1 MYKTKLCLGINP
13 SFCEDI
19 KKQLDIIKAT
29 GFEAVFFGYRS
40 DTPENIRYARQIGL
54 EIQSIHAPFGG
65 CADLW
70 EGTEK
75 KAREFTEKLLDCVK
89 MCAENDV
96 PLMVSH
102 AYIGF
107 DEHGEPNERG
117 LTYYGRVIEEA
128 KRLGIRIGFENTEG
142 EEFLDAILTRFT
154 DYDNVGFNWD
164 TGHELCYNHASDM
177 PGKYP
182 GRLFGTHLNDNLGV
196 KDFNG
201 KIYWTDDLHLLLAR
215 ELERAQPVAGG
226 LHGDVFV
233 VDQGVDQ
240 GAALVFKVHLL
251 GQVGR
256 AQADAL
262 LDRAALGG
270 LLAEQDAQQGGLAR
284 AVVAQNG
291 DPLAVADV
299 ERYIL

>member
-201 KIYWTDDLHLLLAR
+201 KIYWTDDLHLLPFDGIADWNGIVKRLKRENFTSPLAF
-215 ELERAQPVAGG
+215 ELNNRSKPERHENDIYEALSPE
-226 LHGDVFV
+226 VFIAKAYTRACRV
-233 VDQGVDQ
+233 
-240 GAALVFKVHLL
+240 AALL
-251 GQVGR
+251 
-256 AQADAL
+256 
-262 LDRAALGG
+262 
-270 LLAEQDAQQGGLAR
+270 
-284 AVVAQNG
+284 QN
-291 DPLAVADV
+291 L
-299 ERYIL
+299 